1 MEETLPAEIAK
12 IKLKNPTML
21 AAGILGMTAKSLLR
35 VASAGAGAIVT
46 KSVGL
51 NPRAGYPNPTI
62 VQVKCGLINAIGLP
76 NPGIGIFTEE
86 IEEYKA
92 VEDNVPL
99 IVSVYGFSPE
109 EFAEVASLAVKAGAD
124 AVELNVSCPHVEKTG
139 MEIGQDPEMLHEIVR
154 KVKNKI
160 KKPVIV
166 KLTPNVSDIT
176 IYAEKAERAGAD
188 AITAINTVKA
198 MKIDIKTAKPVLAN
212 KFGGLSGPA
221 IKPIAV
227 RCVYEI
233 FEIVKIPVI
242 GCGGI
247 SNWKDALEF
256 IMAGASAIQ
265 IGTAI
270 AFKDI
275 GIFKNITKGIKLY
288 MEKKGYRS
296 IKEIVGQAHK
306 K

>member
-35 VASAGAGAIVT
+35 VARAGAGAIVT

-76 NPGIGIFTEE
+76 NPGIRIFTEE
-86 IEEYKA
+86 IEEYKT

-270 AFKDI
+270 AFRDI